1 MEIRPDEITK
11 SKSKPLELFYSSIR
25 AEATR
30 KDYERKL
37 KKVLCEFFAPIL
49 KGDPKLVQED
59 KTRYKTKSRGVKR
72 TFSDAD
78 FEARATEFVRRAAEN
93 PDWAEDLML
102 KLGEKFKKRS
112 ELPKTDSNYIN
123 PVSLKNYFVPIQ
135 KLLEMN
141 RVTLSWKRIR
151 CTLPELDHQDDTR
164 EYTYSEIQKMLHHS
178 KLIDRVLILLA
189 ASSGIRAG
197 AFSIKWK
204 HLVPIYLYNENYLWD
219 VQDVTESV
227 QKEGKVV
234 AAMIRIY
241 ANSSSEYVA
250 FITPECWHTIESY
263 RQLWRQETNKEPKPD
278 DPFFKRSGPFPRE
291 LTEMGI
297 RKRLERVLKESG
309 IRTPLPQG
317 KRRYDVP
324 TFNGFR
330 RFFNKANKKSL
341 SKNSVLA
348 SLILKETMMGHAGLI
363 KLDKNYF
370 KAHVSE
376 LIEEYLNAVPN
387 LTISDEFRLRA
398 ENSRLQQ
405 ERDSNKT
412 DAETIDKLWDNI
424 LELQFEVKSLR
435 ASAQTKSNDELQER
449 IQNLKSKKEKLDSLK

>member
-1 MEIRPDEITK
+1 MEIQPDEVTTT
-11 SKSKPLELFYSSIR
+11 KSKPLDLFYSSIR

-37 KKVLCEFFAPIL
+37 KKVLCEFFGPIL
-49 KGDPKLVQED
+49 GGDPQLVAED
-59 KTRYKTKSRGVKR
+59 QFMPKIKKRGMKR

-78 FEARATEFVRRAAEN
+78 FEARATEFVKRAKEN

-102 KLGEKFKKRS
+102 KLGEKFRKRS
-112 ELPKTDSNYIN
+112 ELPKTDPNYIN

-141 RVTLSWKRIR
+141 RVTISWKRIR
-151 CTLPELDHQDDTR
+151 CTLPEPDNQDDTR

-204 HLVPIYLYNENYLWD
+204 HLVPIYLYNENYLWED
-219 VQDVTESV
+219 QDVTESV
-227 QKEGKVV
+227 EHDGRIV

-241 ANSSSEYVA
+241 ANSNSEYVA
-250 FITPECWHTIESY
+250 FVTPECWNTIESY
-263 RQLWRQETNKEPKPD
+263 KRLWIQETNKEPKPD
-278 DPFFKRSGPFPRE
+278 DPFFKKSGPFARE
-291 LTEMGI
+291 LSEMGI
-297 RKRLERVLKESG
+297 RKRLERILKESG

-324 TFNGFR
+324 IFNGFR

-370 KAHVSE
+370 KAHISE

-398 ENSRLQQ
+398 ENSRLQKEKEASQ
-405 ERDSNKT
+405 TSS
-412 DAETIDKLWDNI
+412 ETIDKLWDNI
-424 LELQFEVKSLR
+424 VELQFEVRSLR
-435 ASAQTKSNDELQER
+435 ASAQTKYDDELKER
-449 IQNLKSKKEKLDSLK
+449 TKSFTS

>member
-1 MEIRPDEITK
+1 MEISPDEIITT
-11 SKSKPLELFYSSIR
+11 KSKPLDLFYSSIR

-49 KGDPKLVQED
+49 EGDPKLVQED
-59 KTRYKTKSRGVKR
+59 QIRYKVKTRGVKR

-78 FEARATEFVRRAAEN
+78 FEVRATEFVNRAKKN

-102 KLGEKFKKRS
+102 KLGEKFRKRS
-112 ELPKTDSNYIN
+112 ELPKNDPDYIN

-141 RVTLSWKRIR
+141 RVTISWKRIR
-151 CTLPELDHQDDTR
+151 CTLPEPDNSDDTR

-178 KLIDRVLILLA
+178 KLIDKVLILLA

-204 HLVPIYLYNENYLWD
+204 HLVPIYLYNERYLWD
-219 VQDVTESV
+219 DQDVTESV
-227 QKEGKVV
+227 QQKGHIV

-241 ANSSSEYVA
+241 ANSNSEYVA
-250 FITPECWHTIESY
+250 FVTPECWNTIESY
-263 RQLWRQETNKEPKPD
+263 KSLWIQETNKEPKPN
-278 DPFFKRSGPFPRE
+278 DPFFKKSGPFARE
-291 LTEMGI
+291 LSEMGI

-348 SLILKETMMGHAGLI
+348 SLILKETMMGHGGLI

-370 KAHVSE
+370 KAHVGE

-387 LTISDEFRLRA
+387 LTISDEFRLRS
-398 ENSRLQQ
+398 ENLRLQKEQ
-405 ERDSNKT
+405 EASKT
-412 DAETIDKLWDNI
+412 SAETIDKLWNNI
-424 LELQFEVKSLR
+424 VELQFEVKSLR
-435 ASAQTKSNDELQER
+435 ASAQTKYDDELKAR
-449 IQNLKSKKEKLDSLK
+449 IKSL

>member
-11 SKSKPLELFYSSIR
+11 TKSKPLDLFYSSIR

-37 KKVLCEFFAPIL
+37 KKVLCEFFSPIL
-49 KGDPKLVQED
+49 VGDPKLVKED
-59 KTRYKTKSRGVKR
+59 QAKYKIKTRGVKR
-72 TFSDAD
+72 AFSDAD
-78 FEARATEFVRRAAEN
+78 FETRATEFVNRAKEN

-102 KLGEKFKKRS
+102 KLGEKFRKRS
-112 ELPKTDSNYIN
+112 ELPKTDPDYIN
-123 PVSLKNYFVPIQ
+123 PISLKNYFVPIQ

-141 RVTLSWKRIR
+141 RITISWKRIR
-151 CTLPELDHQDDTR
+151 CTLPEPDNSDDTR

-178 KLIDRVLILLA
+178 KLIDKVLILLA

-219 VQDVTESV
+219 DQDVTESV
-227 QKEGKVV
+227 QQKGQVV

-241 ANSSSEYVA
+241 ANSNSEYVA
-250 FITPECWHTIESY
+250 FVTPECWNTIESY
-263 RQLWRQETNKEPKPD
+263 RNLWIQETNKEPKPD
-278 DPFFKRSGPFPRE
+278 DPFFKKSGPFARE
-291 LTEMGI
+291 LSEMGI

-348 SLILKETMMGHAGLI
+348 SLILKETMMGHGGLI

-370 KAHVSE
+370 KAHVGE

-387 LTISDEFRLRA
+387 LTISDEFRLRS
-398 ENSRLQQ
+398 ENSRLQK
-405 ERDSNKT
+405 EKEASKT
-412 DAETIDKLWDNI
+412 SAETINNLWENI
-424 LELQFEVKSLR
+424 AELQFEVKALR
-435 ASAQTKSNDELQER
+435 ASAQTRYDDQAK
-449 IQNLKSKKEKLDSLK
+449 IKSLKDDL